1 MRDPKGPSTWRP
13 MRDYER
19 RQRRRYGDVTWPM
32 PTKKTRREETYF
44 LELDWIVLFIENVII
59 YKLEE
64 ISRLAEYPN

>member
-19 RQRRRYGDVTWPM
+19 RQRRRYDDVTWPV

-44 LELDWIVLFIENVII
+44 LELDCIALYYFVKV